1 MNTSRPTR
9 TYRSPLRAEKAAETR
24 RLIATSAGQV
34 FSERGY
40 AGTTMAQIAERA
52 GVSVESVHGLGTK
65 PALLIT
71 AFKQMYS
78 GENGWKTILDEP
90 DLLRIMSTEDTDKA
104 LRSYA
109 EFIADANSRSRGI
122 WPAVRTAA
130 LSEPQV
136 AEQIEELITLKK
148 RDFVM
153 GIDWYIGRGIVAPGT
168 DPLTVAPFLYVLTS
182 QETYDQL
189 IGDWGHDLESYTTWL
204 TESIRKLGDSTT
216 NLPSPTSK

>member
-1 MNTSRPTR
+1 MNDPRPTR

-40 AGTTMAQIAERA
+40 AGTTMAQIADRA

-65 PALLIT
+65 PALLIA

-78 GENGWKTILDEP
+78 GESGWKTILDEP
-90 DLLRIMSTEDTDKA
+90 DLMRIMSLDDTDEA
-104 LRSYA
+104 IRGYA

-153 GIDWYIGRGIVAPGT
+153 GVDWYISRGIVSPGT

-189 IGDWGHDLESYTTWL
+189 IGDWGHTIESYTKWL
-204 TESIRKLGDSTT
+204 TEAVRKLGVSTVD
-216 NLPSPTSK
+216 LPSPASK